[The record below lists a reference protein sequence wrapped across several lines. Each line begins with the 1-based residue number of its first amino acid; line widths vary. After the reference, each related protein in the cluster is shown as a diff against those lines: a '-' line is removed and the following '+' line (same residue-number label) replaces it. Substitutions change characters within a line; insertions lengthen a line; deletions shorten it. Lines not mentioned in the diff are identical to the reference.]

1 MRDTNFRTLITEEE
15 KDRIL
20 GLHKSY
26 AMDINPIY
34 EQTTSVGASN
44 FLQQFSNRLNKI
56 AVNTTTNPIKNV
68 PGGKIYIVDDR
79 YDMAPSYDVPACN
92 ADRSNEP
99 CWSLDTMGLT
109 GQYVDANQY
118 ILKSDEAQYDGPE
131 AASGDAGAPTW
142 YTDNGEGFVVVV
154 HNGVAYGKPEYGRT
168 GESRLDIVNST
179 DSNIG
184 GDPSFATPITPPV
197 SNARKSGSPQRQVI
211 AQKGQTITQQGGGGE
226 QEDKKELEAV
236 KNDMQYSKGDV
247 RRLKR
252 NLNRLKRYRKRK
264 ANKMTSTIQAQYD
277 ALIKDLETKVGQIQ

>member
-34 EQTTSVGASN
+34 EQATSVGTPN
-44 FLQQFSNRLNKI
+44 FLQQFSNRLNYSG
-56 AVNTTTNPIKNV
+56 VDTTTNPIKNV
-68 PGGKIYIVDDR
+68 PGGKIYLVDSR
-79 YDMAPSYDVPACN
+79 YAMTPSYNVPACN

-118 ILKSDEAQYDGPE
+118 ILTSDDVQYDGPK
-131 AASGDAGAPTW
+131 AASGDVGAPTW
-142 YTDNGEGFVVVV
+142 FTDNGEGFVVVV
-154 HNGVAYGKPEYGRT
+154 HNGVAYGKPEYSDGQ
-168 GESRLDIVNST
+168 SRLDIMNST
-179 DSNIG
+179 DSDIG